1 MARVATEDVLSYP
14 INSGGLSE
22 CVDSIIGAIREGG
35 RCRWLACF
43 NPHAYVVSLDDG
55 PFAQA
60 LRDADWLVPD
70 GTGVVLASRLLGGR
84 LCERVTGSDIFRE
97 VHRRL
102 NETGATVF
110 FLGATETTLE
120 KILAKLK
127 HEYPNVRVAGCYAPP
142 FKPSFAEM
150 ETQTMIAA
158 INAASPDVLWVGMS
172 SPKQDRWLHANRERL
187 NVKFAAAVGAV
198 FDFYSG
204 EIKRAHPVI
213 QRIGL
218 EWLPRLL
225 QEPRRLWRRNFVST
239 PVFLWHLLLHR
250 LRILR

>member
-1 MARVATEDVLSYP
+1 MDRVATEDVLSYP
-14 INSGGLSE
+14 ISSGELSE

-43 NPHAYVVSLDDG
+43 NPHSYVVSLDDG
-55 PFAQA
+55 TFAQA

-84 LCERVTGSDIFRE
+84 LRERITGSDIFRE

-102 NETGATVF
+102 NETGANVF
-110 FLGATETTLE
+110 LLGASEPTLK
-120 KILAKLK
+120 KIRENLT
-127 HEYPNVRVAGCYAPP
+127 HEYPNIRIAGFHAPP
-142 FKPSFAEM
+142 FKPSFSER
-150 ETQTMIAA
+150 ETQSMVAA
-158 INAASPDVLWVGMS
+158 INAACPDVLWVGMT
-172 SPKQDRWLHANRERL
+172 SPKQDLWLYANRMQL
-187 NVKFAAAVGAV
+187 NAKFAAAVGAV

-204 EIKRAHPVI
+204 RVRRAHPMF

-225 QEPRRLWRRNFVST
+225 QEPRRLWRRNLISA
-239 PVFLWHLLLHR
+239 PVFLWHVVLRR
-250 LRILR
+250 LRRH